1 MIIRIKILGIF
12 LMKTHKPNT
21 KISPLLII
29 TNNKITL
36 IIPFILLLHKY
47 HINTLNNFTT
57 QINNQLFNI
66 IPINMMITKFNKII
80 IFKINNFKI
89 NPIKILTKLIIKI
102 NNKYLQ
108 ILPIILI
115 KVINKTNIL
124 NKTQMKKYEGKIYW
138 LRM

>member
-1 MIIRIKILGIF
+1 MIIRIKILRIF